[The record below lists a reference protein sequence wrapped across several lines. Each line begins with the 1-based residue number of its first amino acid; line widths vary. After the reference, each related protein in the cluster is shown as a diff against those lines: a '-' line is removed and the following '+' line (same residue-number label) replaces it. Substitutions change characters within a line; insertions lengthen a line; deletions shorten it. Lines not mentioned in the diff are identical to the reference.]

1 MQQSPKGQELATQAA
16 YLLESEEAVQG
27 DMVLRTQYDAWPNIA
42 CNGFIAKWDALAD
55 SVNEPNAFA
64 ESWFVLPAF
73 RQFDAK
79 GEVRLFV
86 LWDGEVLAGLMPL
99 GFEARYG
106 KWPIPHVQ
114 NWLHHNAFLGAP
126 LVRKGY
132 ERAFWTALLAHLD
145 AEPASACF
153 AHFNGL
159 VVDGP
164 LVQALEEVCS
174 TDKRR
179 IALVH
184 REERAFLDGDLTPEA
199 YYETT
204 VRSKKRKELRRQKN
218 RLAEE
223 GELSF
228 ARIEGDCDIDRWT
241 NEFLV
246 LERRGWKGANGSAL
260 DCADDTRNLFRAAL
274 AGAAARGKLERLEL
288 RLNSHP
294 LAMLANFLCVPGSF
308 SFKTAFDEDYARFSP
323 GVLLQIEN
331 LDLLT
336 RSGIDWCDSC
346 AAEGHPMIDSLW
358 TGRRSV
364 GRYSVAIGGSARRAL
379 FGALLRAEMARG
391 AARKPAP
398 TLQVESGED
407 E

>member
-1 MQQSPKGQELATQAA
+1 MATQAA
-16 YLLESEEAVQG
+16 YLAEAGDIAHSEVAFRVQC
-27 DMVLRTQYDAWPNIA
+27 DAWPNIA
-42 CNGFIAKWDALAD
+42 YNGFIAKWDALANAA
-55 SVNEPNAFA
+55 SEPNAFA
-64 ESWFVLPAF
+64 ESWFLLPAL

-79 GEVRLFV
+79 GQVRLFV
-86 LWDGEVLAGLMPL
+86 LWDGETLVALMPL
-99 GFEARYG
+99 AAESRYG

-114 NWLHHNAFLGAP
+114 NWLHHNAFLGTP
-126 LVRKGY
+126 LVRAGY
-132 ERAFWTALLAHLD
+132 ERAFWTALLAQLD
-145 AEPASACF
+145 GEAGSACF
-153 AHFNGL
+153 GHFNGL
-159 VVDGP
+159 TVSGA
-164 LVQALEEVCS
+164 LVEALDAVCAA
-174 TDKRR
+174 DKRR
-179 IALVH
+179 VALVH
-184 REERAFLDGDLTPEA
+184 REDRAFLEGEIAPEA
-199 YYETT
+199 YYEAAM
-204 VRSKKRKELRRQKN
+204 RGKKRKELRRQKN

-228 ARIEGDCDIDRWT
+228 ARVEGDADIDQWT
-241 NEFLV
+241 NEFLA

-260 DCADDTRNLFRAAL
+260 DCADTTRNLFRAAL

-288 RLNSHP
+288 RLNGHP
-294 LAMLANFLCVPGSF
+294 LAMLANFHCAPGSF

-331 LDLLT
+331 LDLLN
-336 RSGIDWCDSC
+336 RQEIAWCDSC

-358 TGRRSV
+358 TGRRSI

-398 TLQVESGED
+398 VLQDNIGEN